1 MEWCVHIGGSSDLA
15 GEPLLSRFAA
25 LESSA
30 KLRPRLEST
39 AARIAAQFGDV
50 RFTRCVFGTEFCE
63 YLMPSPSQ
71 VDDAA
76 SAARDAGLGFTLVTP
91 YVSDSGIARLREI
104 FARLGE
110 GEVVFNDW
118 GVLNVLRREFP
129 RITAVQGRLLN
140 KSLRD
145 PRVMGVYGET
155 EVNATLAALQRSSI
169 DNESYTSLLA
179 RFGVDAVEMDNLPQG
194 MDLSFTARVRL
205 AVYLPYGFIA
215 TSRVCMAAGLHYR
228 KADKFQPGAPCR
240 HECQSHLVEYSYTT
254 SPFENRDQRF
264 LLKGNSYFYQHS
276 DGMLDSL
283 FDHARAGR
291 VSRLVFQPR
300 LPMVMS

>member
-1 MEWCVHIGGSSDLA
+1 VDWCVHIAGPADLEGDPVLSQSA
-15 GEPLLSRFAA
+15 AWEP
-25 LESSA
+25 SA
-30 KLRPRLEST
+30 KLRPRLER
-39 AARIAAQFGDV
+39 AVAKIIEGFGDV
-50 RFTRCVFGTEFCE
+50 RFSRCVFGTEFCE
-63 YLMPSPSQ
+63 YLMPSPVQ
-71 VDDAA
+71 VAE
-76 SAARDAGLGFTLVTP
+76 AARAARERGLAFTLVTP
-91 YVSDSGIARLREI
+91 YVSDAGVACLGEI
-104 FARLGE
+104 FEWLRE

-118 GVLNVLRREFP
+118 GILNLLRREFP
-129 RITAVQGRLLN
+129 RITPVQGRLLN

-179 RFGVDAVEMDNLPQG
+179 RFGVEAVEMDNLPQG
-194 MDLSFTARVRL
+194 MDLSFADRVRVT
-205 AVYLPYGFIA
+205 VYLPFGFIA

-240 HECQSHLVEYSYTT
+240 HECQTHLVEFKYTT
-254 SPFENRDQRF
+254 SPFSNRDQTF
-264 LLKGNSYFYQHS
+264 LLKGNSYFYLHDDS
-276 DGMLDSL
+276 MLNAL
-283 FDHARAGR
+283 FDHARSGH